1 MAKTRQMGIQ
11 GSLAASRESL
21 SASPAEGRP
30 FGSLSVALLI
40 LSRP

>member
-1 MAKTRQMGIQ
+1 MAKVRQSGIQ
-11 GSLAASRESL
+11 GSVASRESL